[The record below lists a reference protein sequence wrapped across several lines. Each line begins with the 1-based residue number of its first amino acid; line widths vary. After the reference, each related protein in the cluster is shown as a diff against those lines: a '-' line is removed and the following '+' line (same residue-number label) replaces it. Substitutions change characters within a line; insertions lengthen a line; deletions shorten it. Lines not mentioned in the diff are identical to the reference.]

1 MIHYIT
7 PAQLFEWIK
16 QEKPHQ
22 LIDIR
27 EEHEVVTFNIGGKH
41 IPMDKV
47 LSNSKYIE
55 RDIPVVIHCQSG
67 RRSAAVVYA
76 LQQKFGYDNL
86 YSLEGGITAWAELVE
101 STNQKK

>member
-1 MIHYIT
+1 MINCIT
-7 PAQLFEWIK
+7 PAQLFMWIK

-27 EEHEVVTFNIGGKH
+27 EEHEVVIFNIGGKH
-41 IPMDKV
+41 IPMDSV
-47 LSNSKYIE
+47 LKNANYIE
-55 RDIPVVIHCQSG
+55 KNIPVVIHCQSG

-86 YSLEGGITAWAELVE
+86 FSLEGGITAWAELVI
-101 STNQKK
+101 SAAGKD